1 MFFRYTLSILIGTSC
16 FLFAPSYA
24 YTQTDTWRDILQLDS
39 LWSQKD
45 KPVLIVFGAEKCNY
59 CLQQMAIVV
68 DDKSLDSLL
77 QLKYHLFY
85 FDVFETRDFG
95 FNGKWYVS
103 QRELIILERHTF
115 ALEMMANRATPT
127 TIILDTTGELVYR
140 STNALNKQDWYELIG
155 NE

>member
-1 MFFRYTLSILIGTSC
+1 MFFRFPLSILIGASC
-16 FLFAPSYA
+16 FLSASPLA
-24 YTQTDTWRDILQLDS
+24 YTQTNAWRDILQLDS

-59 CLQQMAIVV
+59 CIQQMAIVAYE
-68 DDKSLDSLL
+68 KSLDSLL
-77 QLKYHLFY
+77 QLKFHLFY

-103 QRELIILERHTF
+103 SRELLIIEQHTF
-115 ALEMMANRATPT
+115 AEEMMANRATPT
-127 TIILDTTGELVYR
+127 TIIFDTTGEMVYR
-140 STNALNKQDWYELIG
+140 STNALNKQDWYELID